1 MKPGTGYLVE
11 LVIALAFISPVGIAA
26 DPRALHG
33 FFESEGKHIGFD
45 EYRHQ
50 DQPISPAI
58 LVLHGSGGLSSHNF
72 PYDELAHRFALR
84 GFVVI
89 VPHYLDAT
97 DRSSQNAETK
107 YKKWVKVIEDALA
120 YLGTKPY
127 ITKNRIA
134 ILGFSLGASVALA
147 AASEGLP
154 FAAVA
159 ECAGSLPDEYFYHLR
174 AMPPLLILH
183 NTFDPVV
190 PVYNARQLQS
200 LCQARKFSCQ
210 VVIGSG
216 RQHGLPAPED
226 RSLRE
231 IESFLAMHLHT

>member
-1 MKPGTGYLVE
+1 MKLCICYLVQF
-11 LVIALAFISPVGIAA
+11 VIALSSLSLASFAA
-26 DPRALHG
+26 DVQALHG
-33 FFESEGKHIGFD
+33 FFESDHQHIGFD
-45 EYRHQ
+45 EYRRQ
-50 DQPISPAI
+50 AQPASPAI
-58 LVLHGSGGLSSHNF
+58 LILHGSGGLSSHNF
-72 PYDELAHRFALR
+72 PYAELAHRLALS

-97 DRSSQNAETK
+97 NRSSQNAETK

-127 ITKNRIA
+127 IKKDRIA

-154 FAAVA
+154 FAAVV

-174 AMPPLLILH
+174 AMPPVLILH
-183 NTFDPVV
+183 NTLDPIV
-190 PVYNARQLQS
+190 PVYNARRLQS
-200 LCQARKFSCQ
+200 LCEAKKFSCQ
-210 VVIGSG
+210 LVIGSG
-216 RQHGLPAPED
+216 GQHGLPAPED
-226 RSLRE
+226 RSLHE